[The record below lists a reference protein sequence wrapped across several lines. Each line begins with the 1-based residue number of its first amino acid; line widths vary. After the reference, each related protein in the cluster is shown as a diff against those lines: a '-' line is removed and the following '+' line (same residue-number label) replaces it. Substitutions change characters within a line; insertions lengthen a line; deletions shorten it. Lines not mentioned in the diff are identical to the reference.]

1 MRPAQILQHLRL
13 TYSHFKATTQS
24 HNDPQAH
31 KITAIPYYSQWESP
45 ALAEQILAKTI
56 EAQADPQWRR
66 SGAASA
72 DEYAEW
78 SWNGCGMACLKMILA
93 NQGIQ
98 VPLVTLAKQCLSY
111 GGYQKPLATSP
122 GLFYKPFCQF
132 VKKTYRLEAK
142 AISALSIAQ
151 ILHHTAQHHYVIA
164 SVNYEI
170 RNPQSTPTK
179 KGGHLVLIT
188 GYDKHKQLLYFHN
201 PSGTKT
207 STQRHAEI
215 TFKNFEKFFANKGIV
230 VYSKTKSGSN

>member
-1 MRPAQILQHLRL
+1 MRPALVLNHLRRA
-13 TYSHFKATTQS
+13 YSRIKATAQS
-24 HNDPQAH
+24 HYDPQTI
-31 KITAIPYYSQWESP
+31 KITKIPYASQWESP

-72 DEYAEW
+72 DEYAMW

-93 NQGIQ
+93 DQGIQ
-98 VPLVTLAKQCLSY
+98 VPLVTLAKQCLAY
-111 GGYQKPLATSP
+111 GGYQEPLASSP

-132 VKKTYRLEAK
+132 VKKSYRLEAK
-142 AISALSIAQ
+142 AISALSLAE

-188 GYDKHKQLLYFHN
+188 GYDKVK
-201 PSGTKT
+201 
-207 STQRHAEI
+207 
-215 TFKNFEKFFANKGIV
+215 
-230 VYSKTKSGSN
+230 

>member
-1 MRPAQILQHLRL
+1 MRPAQVLHHLRL
-13 TYSHFKATTQS
+13 AYSNLKATAQS
-24 HNDPQAH
+24 RHDPKALQSR
-31 KITAIPYYSQWESP
+31 TIPYYSQWESP
-45 ALAEQILAKTI
+45 ALAEQILAKTLA
-56 EAQADPQWRR
+56 AQADPQWRR
-66 SGAASA
+66 SGATTA

-93 NQGIQ
+93 DQGIQ

-111 GGYQKPLATSP
+111 GGYQKPLASSP

-132 VKKTYRLEAK
+132 VKTMYHLEAA
-142 AISALSIAQ
+142 AISALTTAQ
-151 ILHHTAQHHYVIA
+151 ILHHIAQHHYVIA

-188 GYDKHKQLLYFHN
+188 GYNKEKQSLSFHN

-207 STQRHAEI
+207 STQMHAEI
-215 TFKNFEKFFANKGIV
+215 TFKDFEKFFAHKGIV
-230 VYSKTKSGSN
+230 VYSKTKGGSN